1 MNSTMKQK
9 LGPALQEMIQN
20 QTLPDP
26 VSVISQVKGDSKE
39 TSRLNDEDRQM
50 METVGGKILDDLW
63 LINAYSADIPAK
75 ALEMLVLSSRVTHIH
90 HNSDVTGEE

>member
-1 MNSTMKQK
+1 
-9 LGPALQEMIQN
+9 
-20 QTLPDP
+20 
-26 VSVISQVKGDSKE
+26 
-39 TSRLNDEDRQM
+39 M